1 MLAVTTNNSLKNNSI
16 GIGRSRYVLGGSVV
30 EVAVEVA
37 GHYIVVGSSRPK
49 SSSILTPLPT
59 VRTLATKQMNR

>member
-1 MLAVTTNNSLKNNSI
+1 MLAVTTNNSLKNNS
-16 GIGRSRYVLGGSVV
+16 IGRSRYVLGGSVV
-30 EVAVEVA
+30 EVAVEAA